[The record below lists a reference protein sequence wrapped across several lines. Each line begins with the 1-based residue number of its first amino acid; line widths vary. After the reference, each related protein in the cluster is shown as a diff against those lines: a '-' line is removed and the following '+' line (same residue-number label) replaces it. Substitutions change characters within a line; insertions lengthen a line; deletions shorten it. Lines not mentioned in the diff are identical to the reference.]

1 MPFRRWLKESIKEA
15 ELLYL
20 YNEAVRGTSDIETI
34 KAGVKMAVLK
44 SVKVELTVKWMIEK
58 LIDRVREERQAALDS
73 YDSILDELSDI
84 LSEVGD
90 DV

>member
-44 SVKVELTVKWMIEK
+44 SVKVEF
-58 LIDRVREERQAALDS
+58 DREMDDREANRQGEGGNASGFGFL
-73 YDSILDELSDI
+73 
-84 LSEVGD
+84 
-90 DV
+90 

>member
-1 MPFRRWLKESIKEA
+1 MTFRRWLKESINEA

-44 SVKVELTVKWMIEK
+44 SVKVEF
-58 LIDRVREERQAALDS
+58 DREMDDREANRQGEGGKASGFGFL
-73 YDSILDELSDI
+73 
-84 LSEVGD
+84 
-90 DV
+90 

>member
-44 SVKVELTVKWMIEK
+44 SVKVEF
-58 LIDRVREERQAALDS
+58 DREMDDREVNRQG
-73 YDSILDELSDI
+73 E
-84 LSEVGD
+84 
-90 DV
+90 

>member
-1 MPFRRWLKESIKEA
+1 MHFRWWLKESIKEA

-44 SVKVELTVKWMIEK
+44 SVKVEF
-58 LIDRVREERQAALDS
+58 DREMYDREANRQGEGGKASGFGFL
-73 YDSILDELSDI
+73 
-84 LSEVGD
+84 
-90 DV
+90 

>member
-1 MPFRRWLKESIKEA
+1 MPFRRWLKESIKEV

-44 SVKVELTVKWMIEK
+44 SVKVEF
-58 LIDRVREERQAALDS
+58 DREMDDREANRQGEGGKASGFGFL
-73 YDSILDELSDI
+73 
-84 LSEVGD
+84 
-90 DV
+90 

>member
-44 SVKVELTVKWMIEK
+44 SVKVEFDCEMD
-58 LIDRVREERQAALDS
+58 DREANRQGEGGKASGFGFL
-73 YDSILDELSDI
+73 
-84 LSEVGD
+84 
-90 DV
+90 

>member
-34 KAGVKMAVLK
+34 KAGVKMAVLI
-44 SVKVELTVKWMIEK
+44 SVKVEF
-58 LIDRVREERQAALDS
+58 DREMVDREANRQGEGGKASGFGFL
-73 YDSILDELSDI
+73 
-84 LSEVGD
+84 
-90 DV
+90 

>member
-1 MPFRRWLKESIKEA
+1 MPFIRWLKESIKEA

-44 SVKVELTVKWMIEK
+44 SVKVEF
-58 LIDRVREERQAALDS
+58 DREMDDREANRQGEGGKASGFGFL
-73 YDSILDELSDI
+73 
-84 LSEVGD
+84 
-90 DV
+90 

>member
-44 SVKVELTVKWMIEK
+44 SVKGEF
-58 LIDRVREERQAALDS
+58 DREMDDREANRQGEGGKASGFGFL
-73 YDSILDELSDI
+73 
-84 LSEVGD
+84 
-90 DV
+90 

>member
-15 ELLYL
+15 EILYL

-44 SVKVELTVKWMIEK
+44 SVKVEF
-58 LIDRVREERQAALDS
+58 DREMDDREANRQGEGGKESGFGFL
-73 YDSILDELSDI
+73 
-84 LSEVGD
+84 
-90 DV
+90 

>member
-44 SVKVELTVKWMIEK
+44 SVKVEF
-58 LIDRVREERQAALDS
+58 DREMDDREANRQVEGGKASGFGFL
-73 YDSILDELSDI
+73 
-84 LSEVGD
+84 
-90 DV
+90 

>member
-20 YNEAVRGTSDIETI
+20 YNEAVRGTSDTETI

-44 SVKVELTVKWMIEK
+44 SVKVEF
-58 LIDRVREERQAALDS
+58 DREMDDREANRQGEGGKASGFGFL
-73 YDSILDELSDI
+73 
-84 LSEVGD
+84 
-90 DV
+90 

>member
-44 SVKVELTVKWMIEK
+44 SVKVEF
-58 LIDRVREERQAALDS
+58 DREMDDREANRQGEGGKASCFGFL
-73 YDSILDELSDI
+73 
-84 LSEVGD
+84 
-90 DV
+90 

>member
-1 MPFRRWLKESIKEA
+1 MLFRRWLKEYIKEA

-44 SVKVELTVKWMIEK
+44 SVKVEF
-58 LIDRVREERQAALDS
+58 DREMDDREANRQGEGGKASGFGFL
-73 YDSILDELSDI
+73 
-84 LSEVGD
+84 
-90 DV
+90 

>member
-44 SVKVELTVKWMIEK
+44 SVKVEF
-58 LIDRVREERQAALDS
+58 DREMDDREVNRQGEGGKASGLGF
-73 YDSILDELSDI
+73 L
-84 LSEVGD
+84 
-90 DV
+90 

>member
-44 SVKVELTVKWMIEK
+44 SVKVEF
-58 LIDRVREERQAALDS
+58 DREMDDREVNRQGEGGKTSGFGFL
-73 YDSILDELSDI
+73 
-84 LSEVGD
+84 
-90 DV
+90 

>member
-1 MPFRRWLKESIKEA
+1 MPFRRSLKESIKEA

-44 SVKVELTVKWMIEK
+44 SVKVEF
-58 LIDRVREERQAALDS
+58 DREMDDREANRQGEGGKASGFGFL
-73 YDSILDELSDI
+73 
-84 LSEVGD
+84 
-90 DV
+90 

>member
-1 MPFRRWLKESIKEA
+1 MPFRRWLKESIKET

-44 SVKVELTVKWMIEK
+44 SVKVEF
-58 LIDRVREERQAALDS
+58 DREMDDREANRQGEGGKASGFGFL
-73 YDSILDELSDI
+73 
-84 LSEVGD
+84 
-90 DV
+90 

>member
-44 SVKVELTVKWMIEK
+44 SVKAEF
-58 LIDRVREERQAALDS
+58 DREMDDREANRQGEGGKASGFGFL
-73 YDSILDELSDI
+73 
-84 LSEVGD
+84 
-90 DV
+90 

>member
-1 MPFRRWLKESIKEA
+1 MPFSRWLKESIKEA

-44 SVKVELTVKWMIEK
+44 SVKVEF
-58 LIDRVREERQAALDS
+58 DREMDDREVNRQGEGGKASGFGFL
-73 YDSILDELSDI
+73 
-84 LSEVGD
+84 
-90 DV
+90 

>member
-1 MPFRRWLKESIKEA
+1 MSFRRWLKESIKEA

-44 SVKVELTVKWMIEK
+44 SVKVEF
-58 LIDRVREERQAALDS
+58 DREMDDREANRQGEGGKASGFGFL
-73 YDSILDELSDI
+73 
-84 LSEVGD
+84 
-90 DV
+90 

>member
-1 MPFRRWLKESIKEA
+1 MLFRRWLKESIKEA

-44 SVKVELTVKWMIEK
+44 SVKVEF
-58 LIDRVREERQAALDS
+58 DREMDDREANRQGEGG
-73 YDSILDELSDI
+73 Y
-84 LSEVGD
+84 
-90 DV
+90 

>member
-44 SVKVELTVKWMIEK
+44 SVKVEF
-58 LIDRVREERQAALDS
+58 DREMDDREADRR
-73 YDSILDELSDI
+73 SDGSTTGFQRPI
-84 LSEVGD
+84 
-90 DV
+90 

>member
-44 SVKVELTVKWMIEK
+44 SVKVEF
-58 LIDRVREERQAALDS
+58 DREMDDREADRRSDGSTTGFQRPVR
-73 YDSILDELSDI
+73 
-84 LSEVGD
+84 
-90 DV
+90 

>member
-1 MPFRRWLKESIKEA
+1 
-15 ELLYL
+15 
-20 YNEAVRGTSDIETI
+20 
-34 KAGVKMAVLK
+34 
-44 SVKVELTVKWMIEK
+44 MIEK

-73 YDSILDELSDI
+73 YDSIIDELLDI

>member
-1 MPFRRWLKESIKEA
+1 
-15 ELLYL
+15 
-20 YNEAVRGTSDIETI
+20 
-34 KAGVKMAVLK
+34 
-44 SVKVELTVKWMIEK
+44 MIEK

-73 YDSILDELSDI
+73 YDAILDELSDI

>member
-1 MPFRRWLKESIKEA
+1 MPFRRWLEESIKEA

-44 SVKVELTVKWMIEK
+44 SVKVEF
-58 LIDRVREERQAALDS
+58 DREMDDREANRQGEGGKASGFGFL
-73 YDSILDELSDI
+73 
-84 LSEVGD
+84 
-90 DV
+90 

>member
-1 MPFRRWLKESIKEA
+1 MTFRRWLKESIKEA

-44 SVKVELTVKWMIEK
+44 SVKVEF
-58 LIDRVREERQAALDS
+58 DREMDDREANRQGEGGKASGFGFL
-73 YDSILDELSDI
+73 
-84 LSEVGD
+84 
-90 DV
+90 